1 MSSDMYLWHGGRDR
15 VVPLTHHLRLSER
28 LPRAHCER
36 FPDEGRFSLVI
47 DHASHIFS
55 TVHAAR
61 RPNA

>member
-1 MSSDMYLWHGGRDR
+1 
-15 VVPLTHHLRLSER
+15 VPLTHHLRLSER

-36 FPDEGRFSLVI
+36 FPDEGHFSLVI

-55 TVHAAR
+55 TLDAAR